1 MEGEGEGKTHLGRRC
16 PSLPNREDDAPAC
29 LQGGCVNPP
38 PPYKKLI
45 FYQTA
50 SPIFHNFLFF
60 SLGNSPVSFFLNC
73 LFIHFPNFNP
83 SKTTAR
89 LSPIFVQPLNL
100 LPVSN
105 ISNNFLAQS
114 TSISPPSP
122 HPSPNY
128 IRSRRVKETELCDW
142 GGRGHDG
149 LFEIFVAS
157 EPDVGV
163 INKLRVLGRRPHR
176 NVLPSTIRS
185 RADLVP
191 LPPRFVTGQLCNIL
205 AVHLASRRD
214 TSLPG

>member
-1 MEGEGEGKTHLGRRC
+1 MLSVCLSGVLTLVQKLPIVSLSCSSTLRHHFMSC
-16 PSLPNREDDAPAC
+16 PS
-29 LQGGCVNPP
+29 
-38 PPYKKLI
+38 
-45 FYQTA
+45 
-50 SPIFHNFLFF
+50 
-60 SLGNSPVSFFLNC
+60 NSPVSFFPTASSST
-73 LFIHFPNFNP
+73 FPTLTRP
-83 SKTTAR
+83 TPLACPQS
-89 LSPIFVQPLNL
+89 LSNH
-100 LPVSN
+100 
-105 ISNNFLAQS
+105 S
-114 TSISPPSP
+114 TFCPSP
-122 HPSPNY
+122 TLQQLSRPNY

-191 LPPRFVTGQLCNIL
+191 LPPRFVTGQLCTIL